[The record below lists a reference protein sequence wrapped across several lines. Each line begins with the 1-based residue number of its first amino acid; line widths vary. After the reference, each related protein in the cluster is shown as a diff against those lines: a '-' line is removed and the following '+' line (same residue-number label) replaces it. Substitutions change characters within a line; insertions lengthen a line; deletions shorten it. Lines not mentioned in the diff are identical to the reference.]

1 MNLPFERTV
10 AAPCKVNLTLDIG
23 PKRPDGFHD
32 IDSLVVRLS
41 PSDEI
46 TVTVRPGTRQV
57 KLLVKDKRPGSVAD
71 VPIPRGEENL
81 AHAAARLA
89 LETLSPNA
97 EVDVWVRLTKRLPAQ
112 AGLGA
117 GSSDAAAVLQVLGE
131 AFDADE
137 TTLHA
142 LASRLGSDVAV
153 FLNPSP
159 RSFLAT
165 PSLASPLR
173 GGGGASPPLVP
184 PAPLPTAQHGRGVGG
199 EGHNVCRLTGRGEI
213 VERAASVPPLWGVLV
228 RPAVGVATGPAYA
241 LLDAS
246 PRVRRASTEK
256 LLSAL
261 SEAEFCA
268 ETLGPLLWNDFE
280 APVLDAYPEV
290 GEVHAAIGE
299 AGAIRA
305 LLCGSGSSVWGLARD
320 REHALSLVRQ
330 LVGRF
335 AWVKL
340 AVTF

>member
-1 MNLPFERTV
+1 MNFPFERTL
-10 AAPCKVNLTLDIG
+10 AAPCKVNLTLDVG

-41 PSDEI
+41 PADEL

-81 AHAAARLA
+81 AHAAAVLA
-89 LETLSPNA
+89 LETLAPGA
-97 EVDVWVRLTKRLPAQ
+97 QVDVWVKLAKRLPAQ

-131 AFDADE
+131 AFAADE
-137 TTLHA
+137 KSLLA
-142 LASRLGSDVAV
+142 LAARLGSDVAV
-153 FLNPSP
+153 FLDTTE
-159 RSFLAT
+159 L
-165 PSLASPLR
+165 
-173 GGGGASPPLVP
+173 GAF
-184 PAPLPTAQHGRGVGG
+184 RM
-199 EGHNVCRLTGRGEI
+199 TGRGEV

-228 RPAVGVATGPAYA
+228 RPAVGVSTGPAYA

-246 PRVRRASTEK
+246 PRAARKSTEK

-261 SEAEFCA
+261 GQPSLDA

-280 APVLDAYPEV
+280 APVLDAYPEI
-290 GEVHAAIGE
+290 GEVHAALGE

-305 LLCGSGSSVWGLARD
+305 LLCGSGSSVWGLGRD
-320 REHALSLVRQ
+320 RDHALSLVRQ

-335 AWVKL
+335 AWMKL
-340 AVTF
+340 AVTV